1 MKVCKSKMTSDTI
14 AEEHNQRWQAAF
26 NSDGGITLR
35 GYNTQSPT
43 IGGLEDT
50 ILVLN
55 ENEVVAIFDLFKTF
69 TKFVTDDC
77 LPF

>member
-1 MKVCKSKMTSDTI
+1 MKVFKRKMTSDTI

-35 GYNTQSPT
+35 GYNTQFAT
-43 IGGLEDT
+43 NGGLEDT

-55 ENEVVAIFDLFKTF
+55 ENEVGAIFDLFKKF
-69 TKFVTDDC
+69 GKYTKDND